1 MYIYIY
7 MHACIPSLAARAD
20 FFVQFL
26 TFYFKDTG
34 LQDTHPILYVCYYWR
49 TRTCKT
55 VFSKAGVSHSRGPG
69 NIAAPTHGPPSALPA
84 RSLSNSRESLGVPLS
99 DKGEGGR
106 SRTVVWPL
114 EIRVRLVTFER
125 CAIPQSTLST
135 QQGAPCHRC
144 TMPPPA
150 IMDDLEFQVKPLP
163 DFAARPLGSFPDP
176 LCSRIEASSEA
187 S

>member
-1 MYIYIY
+1 

-106 SRTVVWPL
+106 SRTVVCPL